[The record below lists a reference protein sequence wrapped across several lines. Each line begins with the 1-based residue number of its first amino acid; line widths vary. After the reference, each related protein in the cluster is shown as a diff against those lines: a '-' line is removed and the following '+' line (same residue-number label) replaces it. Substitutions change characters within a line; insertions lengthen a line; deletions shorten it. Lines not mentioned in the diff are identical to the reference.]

1 MERERGGGQNGRKEG
16 EEGKLWLEA
25 RHRIII
31 PVRLPVSPLFSLSH
45 QQPGSPLFLGSGHH
59 SFIQRGNHT
68 THDDGWWMVEEEDGE
83 DAVNCAALPPLL
95 SFVLSGLL
103 LRAPSHLHVA
113 ILLSDPSRP
122 ICTMSA
128 LAAA

>member
-1 MERERGGGQNGRKEG
+1 
-16 EEGKLWLEA
+16 
-25 RHRIII
+25 
-31 PVRLPVSPLFSLSH
+31 
-45 QQPGSPLFLGSGHH
+45 
-59 SFIQRGNHT
+59 
-68 THDDGWWMVEEEDGE
+68 MVEEEEDGE

-128 LAAA
+128 LAAASAALFWVQSPQVKGGCAAACGRSDLSSSFAGGGFVHPEVGGDYDGDFTSPSLFF

>member
-1 MERERGGGQNGRKEG
+1 MN
-16 EEGKLWLEA
+16 
-25 RHRIII
+25 
-31 PVRLPVSPLFSLSH
+31 S
-45 QQPGSPLFLGSGHH
+45 
-59 SFIQRGNHT
+59 
-68 THDDGWWMVEEEDGE
+68 
-83 DAVNCAALPPLL
+83 AALPPLL

-128 LAAA
+128 LAAAALFLGTIAPSDGRLRGCVRSFRSPLLSPEAALSTRKWEGTAMAISHPSLFLNREQQNLFDLSLVSECVRA

>member
-1 MERERGGGQNGRKEG
+1 
-16 EEGKLWLEA
+16 
-25 RHRIII
+25 
-31 PVRLPVSPLFSLSH
+31 
-45 QQPGSPLFLGSGHH
+45 
-59 SFIQRGNHT
+59 
-68 THDDGWWMVEEEDGE
+68 MVEEEDGE

-128 LAAA
+128 LAAASAALFWVQSPQVMGGCVRSFRSPLLSPEAALSTRKWEGTIAMGISHPPLSLFLNAREEGTGESIRSLSGE

>member
-1 MERERGGGQNGRKEG
+1 
-16 EEGKLWLEA
+16 
-25 RHRIII
+25 
-31 PVRLPVSPLFSLSH
+31 
-45 QQPGSPLFLGSGHH
+45 
-59 SFIQRGNHT
+59 
-68 THDDGWWMVEEEDGE
+68 MVEEEDGE

-103 LRAPSHLHVA
+103 LRAPFHLHVA

-128 LAAA
+128 LAAAALFLGTIAPSDGRASACGRSDLSSSFAGGGFVHPEVGGDDSDGDFTSPSLSLSECPRRGKRGIHSISPW